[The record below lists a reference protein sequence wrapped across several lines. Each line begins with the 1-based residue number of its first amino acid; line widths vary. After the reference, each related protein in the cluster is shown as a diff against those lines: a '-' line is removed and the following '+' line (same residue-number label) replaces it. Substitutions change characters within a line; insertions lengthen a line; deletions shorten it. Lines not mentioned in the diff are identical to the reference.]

1 MRIIGEL
8 FKNVRDKE
16 APLYL
21 FASFA
26 DDVLLYDGEIA
37 ESHGDIDAIC
47 LRADVEKIKRC

>member
-26 DDVLLYDGEIA
+26 DDVLLLMTA
-37 ESHGDIDAIC
+37 KLQKATAILTLFAC
-47 LRADVEKIKRC
+47 VQM